1 MLFASLDDDIAYSR
15 IAHEAHNAVNIVFQL
30 KMGETVRARYTRLTS
45 VCTEH
50 QQIN

>member
-1 MLFASLDDDIAYSR
+1 MISRIHASH
-15 IAHEAHNAVNIVFQL
+15 IAHEAAVNIVFQL

-50 QQIN
+50 QQINRPASQA